1 MKKKRNVD
9 FFMQKRLGID
19 PQAGIDHALIFGVF
33 RLFAPVCF
41 DSASCNGIQQ
51 CFGFG
56 KVLRSNIRIDRK

>member
-1 MKKKRNVD
+1 
-9 FFMQKRLGID
+9 MQKRLGID

-56 KVLRSNIRIDRK
+56 KVLRSNIRID